1 MCLPRGQE
9 AELAGFY
16 VYCTQ
21 ILGWLP
27 PLLFTICVQSDIPQ
41 KYGVIITAF
50 GFVVSVLL
58 LSCTGSWE
66 EIVAEADKNQ
76 NVNLTGFE
84 DEDKKKRESP
94 TPSAE
99 IETTDKSVKKGS
111 EEEDE
116 EEV

>member
-27 PLLFTICVQSDIPQ
+27 PLLFTICVQADIPQ

-76 NVNLTGFE
+76 NVNLTGIE
-84 DEDKKKRESP
+84 DEDKTKALP
-94 TPSAE
+94 THQSTE
-99 IETTDKSVKKGS
+99 MENTDKSVKKGS
-111 EEEDE
+111 DEEDE
-116 EEV
+116 ESA